1 MSKYFY
7 NETQD
12 FYWEVMIPV
21 ENFDDYIAK
30 MDTTDNII
38 TVPKRPCHC
47 HDWINNSW
55 VENVSKKQEFEAMF
69 VRSQRDYKLKTE
81 VDLTVSNPLRWAEM
95 TSEKQT
101 EWAAYRTALL
111 NLPEQEG
118 FPLNVTWPTK
128 PEQE

>member
-7 NETQD
+7 NETQNS
-12 FYWEVMIPV
+12 YWEVMIPI
-21 ENFDDYIAK
+21 ENFDNYIAE
-30 MDTTDNII
+30 MDTTDSII

-81 VDLTVSNPLRWAEM
+81 VDPIVSNPLRWAEM

-118 FPLNVTWPTK
+118 FPLDVTWPTK
-128 PEQE
+128 PE